1 MVNCLTRRLK
11 GFKSNDTKI
20 LAVKECLLSAVNKR
34 FGLAEQNSKI
44 AMSTILDP
52 RFKTINFKNPIAC
65 SRAIAKLRTL
75 CAAEQSSEE
84 SEEDLSSS
92 ESDNSLYFWQT
103 HKELAHGKRKKKQGY
118 SGDSSEIT
126 ICRSFQPGRA
136 GQSGLRVNEEAN
148 QLDVDSDADLFNVD
162 EQANQA

>member
-1 MVNCLTRRLK
+1 MDFEKLPSLHKTRLK
-11 GFKSNDTKI
+11 IKKRKYNDLQDLKAI
-20 LAVKECLLSAVNKR
+20 VPSDYHR
-34 FGLAEQNSKI
+34 FYDDLPFIDK
-44 AMSTILDP
+44 
-52 RFKTINFKNPIAC
+52 
-65 SRAIAKLRTL
+65 AIAKLRTL

-92 ESDNSLYFWQT
+92 ETDQSFDFWQT

-148 QLDVDSDADLFNVD
+148 QLEVDSEADLINVD
-162 EQANQA
+162 EQAYQA